1 MYNTQIQ
8 NRQELEDLEQ
18 ERYLKEWSIAK
29 QEKKNRKA
37 KRNFKALLNSLV
49 KNKK

>member
-18 ERYLKEWSIAK
+18 MKFLKERPIAK

-37 KRNFKALLNSLV
+37 KRNFQKLIKSLL
-49 KNKK
+49 KK

>member
-8 NRQELEDLEQ
+8 NRKELEDLEQ
-18 ERYLKEWSIAK
+18 ERYLKEWSVAK

-37 KRNFKALLNSLV
+37 KRSFQSLIKSLL
-49 KNKK
+49 KK